1 MLGLVAA
8 PLPPRRDPHTSLSY
22 SKATSKSMS
31 EGLAEIGQCVS
42 RVDTVAFLSELTSCS
57 EASRNGSVRVT
68 CVSCVADIDTCC
80 FLVTTGRANSSEA
93 SRDMSACFTCVLCH
107 R

>member
-1 MLGLVAA
+1 MLDLVAA

-42 RVDTVAFLSELTSCS
+42 HVDTGVFLSELANCS
-57 EASRNGSVRVT
+57 EASRNGSVCHV
-68 CVSCVADIDTCC
+68 CLVSQIDTCC

-93 SRDMSACFTCVLCH
+93 SRDMSACFTCVLC
-107 R
+107 RR